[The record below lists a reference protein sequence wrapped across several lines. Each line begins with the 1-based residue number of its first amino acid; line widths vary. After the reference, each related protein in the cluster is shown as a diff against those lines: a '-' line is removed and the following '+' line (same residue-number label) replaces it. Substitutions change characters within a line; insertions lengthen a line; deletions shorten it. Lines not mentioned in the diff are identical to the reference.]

1 MAGRSGLRLKVGV
14 TPAEDT
20 VGNPYDATPLK
31 GFKTQ

>member
-1 MAGRSGLRLKVGV
+1 MAGRYCLRFKVRV
-14 TPAEDT
+14 TRAEDT